1 MRAEERLA
9 ERGGALELLRIP
21 SALFDGLTRAR
32 NSAYDRG
39 WLRVARLGVPVVS
52 VGNLTVG
59 GTGKT
64 PAVIWLARE
73 FLRRGRR
80 PGILARGFGRGKERL
95 NDEGRLIARELP
107 DALQEQD
114 PDRLRGGRKLVERG
128 AQVVI
133 LDDGFQHRR
142 LARDLDLVL
151 VDATRPFGLPSREEG
166 EGAAARDPVRLC
178 LPRGLLRER
187 PAGLGR
193 ADAAIITRADQVSD
207 QTLERLENDLHAAA
221 PALPLARAA
230 HRPVRL
236 RGAEGERP
244 LEWLRGRA
252 LRLVCGL
259 ANPDAFAHT
268 VRGLGAEVVGLHA
281 FPDHHP
287 FTAADL
293 AGLQREGE
301 TLMVTAKDGVKLQ
314 GSAASCLVL
323 DVEFALLE
331 GAALI
336 EALLDALPP
345 RRAEREHAA
354 PPPGLSG

>member
-236 RGAEGERP
+236 R
-244 LEWLRGRA
+244 
-252 LRLVCGL
+252 CGL